1 MGGLIDSLQF
11 VFAPQV
17 INGLSIGVAVIL
29 MALGLTIIFGLLD
42 VINMAHG
49 EFYALGAYLGL
60 SLTVAGVNFW
70 LLLLLVPLIMVPLG
84 YVAERFLI
92 QRVFH
97 HKDRHILTLLLTFG
111 LAIVLEDLYRLIY
124 GAQAIKPE
132 APMSGATE
140 VLGIFLP
147 NYRMFLMAIGTAI
160 IVAVWAVVYRT
171 SLGAMV
177 RAAAYDKNMSSSLG
191 VPVGD
196 HQLRGRAVDQ
206 QAHFGDLTRERG
218 FIKQAVRDV
227 AVEGIQRAKSVSR
240 IRAAQ
245 ILVHLPNDAAAR
257 DDKCVMDLLR
267 QFHAFL
273 FVVRDLA
280 AKHAECIKPH
290 GKVVKILTVAIRRF
304 SDANAAWAPQDA
316 INFRDQPF
324 RLIKVLAPSRFGV
337 QRGQQNDTEG
347 ICPQIP
353 ETVRPDALSTH
364 SRQSLFNVAYVVVAR
379 HDLLRHVKG
388 RMDRYPEAPQVPQ
401 S

>member
-111 LAIVLEDLYRLIY
+111 LAIVLEDLYKLIY

-191 VPVGD
+191 VPVGYVYAGTFAFGVALAGLSGVLLAPIYSVFPTMGKD
-196 HQLRGRAVDQ
+196 FILLAFSVVIVGGLGSIKGAVLAGLVLTQ
-206 QAHFGDLTRERG
+206 IQAISSLYISPSWTDPLVFA
-218 FIKQAVRDV
+218 IMV
-227 AVEGIQRAKSVSR
+227 AV
-240 IRAAQ
+240 
-245 ILVHLPNDAAAR
+245 L
-257 DDKCVMDLLR
+257 M
-267 QFHAFL
+267 
-273 FVVRDLA
+273 
-280 AKHAECIKPH
+280 
-290 GKVVKILTVAIRRF
+290 
-304 SDANAAWAPQDA
+304 
-316 INFRDQPF
+316 
-324 RLIKVLAPSRFGV
+324 
-337 QRGQQNDTEG
+337 
-347 ICPQIP
+347 
-353 ETVRPDALSTH
+353 VRP
-364 SRQSLFNVAYVVVAR
+364 QGLF
-379 HDLLRHVKG
+379 G
-388 RMDRYPEAPQVPQ
+388 RLGHA
-401 S
+401 